1 MKIIKKNADHF
12 DPSKLPRNMESGFM
26 QTIPDPKSV
35 KEALQGPFAE
45 KCKEAMKEE
54 YNSLIRLVVTTE
66 KRTRSVA
73 GSIFGGESRIVEVK
87 GIKIDSELGNF
98 NIYIT
103 NKDKVGVINQ
113 ITNILFKN
121 NINIATFNL
130 GRLTQDGDA
139 IAILQTDQLSNADVL
154 NKIRRL
160 KNVNQVKSI
169 IF

>member
-1 MKIIKKNADHF
+1 MT
-12 DPSKLPRNMESGFM
+12 P
-26 QTIPDPKSV
+26 
-35 KEALQGPFAE
+35 
-45 KCKEAMKEE
+45 
-54 YNSLIRLVVTTE
+54 
-66 KRTRSVA
+66 
-73 GSIFGGESRIVEVK
+73 
-87 GIKIDSELGNF
+87 KIDSELGNF